1 MYDDVALDFASRHNG
16 VIHTEHLRRLGV
28 TPWELDQLRGSRHWE
43 WPTSAVG
50 VREGSAPTDARR
62 LTIATFAAGPDAAL
76 SHLPAAGHW
85 GLSGC
90 PTRRP
95 VAVRVGSVRTAPREV
110 RIRLVRTL
118 PDHWTTELDGVPI
131 VRPELCAL
139 QLFADCRPDRA
150 ARLVDRLWSLRLLSG
165 PSLRRFISEM
175 GRSGRNGTAGVR
187 LYLDDRA
194 DDYTPPASGLESRVM
209 EILLGAGIRVRRQVD
224 AGSESRWTGRVDFVV
239 EGTSVVIEVQ
249 SEAYH
254 AALTDRQADATRRA
268 ELEAAG
274 WTWVEVWDRDV
285 WASPAAVVDA
295 VLDGLRRAGA
305 VNIATLPA
313 L

>member
-1 MYDDVALDFASRHNG
+1 VVA
-16 VIHTEHLRRLGV
+16 
-28 TPWELDQLRGSRHWE
+28 
-43 WPTSAVG
+43 
-50 VREGSAPTDARR
+50 
-62 LTIATFAAGPDAAL
+62 
-76 SHLPAAGHW
+76 
-85 GLSGC
+85 
-90 PTRRP
+90 
-95 VAVRVGSVRTAPREV
+95 
-110 RIRLVRTL
+110 
-118 PDHWTTELDGVPI
+118 
-131 VRPELCAL
+131 
-139 QLFADCRPDRA
+139 
-150 ARLVDRLWSLRLLSG
+150 
-165 PSLRRFISEM
+165 SLRRFISEM

-187 LYLDDRA
+187 LYLDDRG

-305 VNIATLPA
+305 VNIPTLPA